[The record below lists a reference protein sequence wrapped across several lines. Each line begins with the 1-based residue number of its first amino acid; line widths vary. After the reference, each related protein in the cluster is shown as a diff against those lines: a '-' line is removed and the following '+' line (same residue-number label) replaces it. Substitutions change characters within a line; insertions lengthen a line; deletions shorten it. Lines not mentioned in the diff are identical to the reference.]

1 MSNSKFSGQGTQNNK
16 PENKNPP
23 APKPVGK
30 SPENQEKIVSA
41 SAAHCSAAVDV
52 PLIRPPNPNCQPT
65 FSQISRK
72 STQTTRIPKVAAHR
86 KIMVRCGRVETAW
99 PPDARAAKWPPD
111 FPAFAGRSGA
121 PPDWRDAGGRIPDGA
136 AWLGTVAIAPAW
148 LMAMALAARWTCGR
162 QSGTIAARVWE
173 HALLPCS
180 GPVLDAGG
188 LH

>member
-86 KIMVRCGRVETAW
+86 KIMVRCGRGL
-99 PPDARAAKWPPD
+99 PDHASSLHQGCVRRCFARWRRNRAIFGSPAVVRIWDGLVPGFDLPIARGRVLLAAGCGTLIRRVWALPWRCAKPDRAARNVWKKLL
-111 FPAFAGRSGA
+111 FRPA
-121 PPDWRDAGGRIPDGA
+121 
-136 AWLGTVAIAPAW
+136 
-148 LMAMALAARWTCGR
+148 CGK
-162 QSGTIAARVWE
+162 T
-173 HALLPCS
+173 
-180 GPVLDAGG
+180 
-188 LH
+188 